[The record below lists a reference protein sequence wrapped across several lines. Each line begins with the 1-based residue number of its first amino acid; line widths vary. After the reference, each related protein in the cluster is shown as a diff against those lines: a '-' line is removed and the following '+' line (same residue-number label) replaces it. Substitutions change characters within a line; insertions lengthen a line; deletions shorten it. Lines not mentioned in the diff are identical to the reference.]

1 MAINLTSLTREWIQ
15 FLKNNQI
22 TSTQSNPKTG
32 KLNYKRKPNVQE
44 LIRFFEISTDFDE
57 ESVRKAIKTVVSSKS
72 GAGPGAGDTTKTPA
86 LPGKSPEGNLST
98 WQHTEVTPGNEKQPL
113 GRAIEPPA
121 KPKKYSNDDA
131 EDAEFRD
138 AGNEQPSPGQPP
150 ALSHKRKP
158 RFKYRDPGNGLR
170 EDFYDRQGV
179 ELDERDIKE
188 IFRIL
193 LTPTEKPEEPV
204 AEPESDEVQ
213 AAKEENLRK
222 VKRLIRDTLTGPQ
235 RKALWR
241 MLNEE

>member
-44 LIRFFEISTDFDE
+44 LIRFFELNTDFE
-57 ESVRKAIKTVVSSKS
+57 EEDVRKAIKTVVSSKAGVEPS
-72 GAGPGAGDTTKTPA
+72 SSTGAGAPA
-86 LPGKSPEGNLST
+86 LPGKSPEGDLST
-98 WQHTEVTPGNEKQPL
+98 WQHTEVTPGDKKQPL
-113 GRAIEPPA
+113 GRSIEPPA

-138 AGNEQPSPGQPP
+138 VGDEKPRPGQPP
-150 ALSHKRKP
+150 ALSHRRKP
-158 RFKYRDPGNGLR
+158 RFKYRGTGSGLK
-170 EDFYDRQGV
+170 EDFYDRQGA
-179 ELDERDIKE
+179 ELSEQDIKE

-193 LTPTEKPEEPV
+193 LTPKSKSEEPP
-204 AEPESDEVQ
+204 AEPASDEVR
-213 AAKEENLRK
+213 ATKEENLRK
-222 VKRLIRDTLTGPQ
+222 VKRLIRDTLTGAQ

-241 MLNEE
+241 MLNEV